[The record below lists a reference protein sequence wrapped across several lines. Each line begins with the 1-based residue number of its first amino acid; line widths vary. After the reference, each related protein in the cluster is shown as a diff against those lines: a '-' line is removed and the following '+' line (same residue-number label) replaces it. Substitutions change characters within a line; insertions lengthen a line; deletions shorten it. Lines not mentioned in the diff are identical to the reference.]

1 MVELLFMPYFYMR
14 GRGEGRGAR
23 GEGRGDIGW
32 VVAVNFSEA
41 VSAPASSGRIVA
53 KHHAVLFTITFT
65 ISPLPLP

>member
-1 MVELLFMPYFYMR
+1 M
-14 GRGEGRGAR
+14 R